1 MENVRRYNQIF
12 MENFDIQD
20 ESVLEENPT
29 VLTLEG
35 WDSIA
40 QMNLISRL
48 EESFEI
54 MLDPEDIVELNS
66 YQKGLEILSRYGVP
80 VV

>member
-1 MENVRRYNQIF
+1 MENAKLYKQIF
-12 MENFDIQD
+12 MENFEIADA
-20 ESVLEENPT
+20 SVLENNPT

-48 EESFEI
+48 EETFEI

-66 YQKGLEILSRYGVP
+66 YQKGFEILKRYGVSM
-80 VV
+80 V